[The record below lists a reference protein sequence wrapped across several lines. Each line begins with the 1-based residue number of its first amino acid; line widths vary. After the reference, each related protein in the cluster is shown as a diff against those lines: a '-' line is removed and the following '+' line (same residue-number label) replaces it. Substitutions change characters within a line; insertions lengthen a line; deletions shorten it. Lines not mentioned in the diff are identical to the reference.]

1 MLSPAAWSSLFI
13 SGEASPTM
21 SAAFLAESAA
31 FWSSSWAV
39 PKFSEVTAE
48 TALLTWDVASFTAA
62 SKSDLLT
69 QPPDAEAD
77 AAGEVAA
84 GGVEVDEDVLE
95 HATRTITSA
104 AAIPQRC
111 IGRFC
116 MVDPQD
122 ATEEEGPG
130 SRIAP
135 ERIRTQSRGSL
146 RRWFRDMPNLYLIQ
160 KTDNAPDEVSA
171 DFYERQG
178 DDWVFMLG
186 GAEVARLEI
195 ESIVSIAKAPRD
207 FG

>member
-13 SGEASPTM
+13 SGEASPTI
-21 SAAFLAESAA
+21 SAAFRAESPA

-48 TALLTWDVASFTAA
+48 TALLTWDVASFTAP

-77 AAGEVAA
+77 AAAAVAA

-95 HATRTITSA
+95 HAARITTSA

-122 ATEEEGPG
+122 ATEEEGRPAALHRSASGLNPG
-130 SRIAP
+130 AACAD
-135 ERIRTQSRGSL
+135 GS
-146 RRWFRDMPNLYLIQ
+146 RDMPNLYLIQ
-160 KTDNAPDEVSA
+160 KMDNTPDEVSA

-178 DDWVFMLG
+178 DDWVFLLG
-186 GAEVARLEI
+186 GTEVARLEI
-195 ESIVSIAKAPRD
+195 DSIVSIAKAPCD